1 MNNYEKSVKLSLIE
15 KVLSEARANMEMDML
30 LQELHTEDSAENPTT
45 FDDESNEAEI
55 MFSLIEY
62 IIHLDLSNEEL
73 LTISPSTSLCAKVS
87 PAYKVIEVTFINDS
101 INNDAPAITLEFLES
116 NT

>member
-45 FDDESNEAEI
+45 FDDESNEVEI
-55 MFSLIEY
+55 MFSLIEF
-62 IIHLDLSNEEL
+62 IIHLDLNTEEL
-73 LTISPSTSLCAKVS
+73 LYALSSKGLSVKVS
-87 PAYKVIEVTFINDS
+87 ADKRIQDVNFITGNTIDSAYQVKLIFE
-101 INNDAPAITLEFLES
+101 
-116 NT
+116 